1 MLFRSKQWTQYAAFA
16 GRVIDA
22 PENAADVRGAVVA
35 DYQAALEA
43 EWVKELRAKYP
54 VKINKKQLKKLK

>member
-1 MLFRSKQWTQYAAFA
+1 M
-16 GRVIDA
+16 IDA

-54 VKINKKQLKKLK
+54 VKIKKSNLRS

>member
-1 MLFRSKQWTQYAAFA
+1 MLFRSAAFA

-54 VKINKKQLKKLK
+54 VKI